1 MTISA
6 SGSHKL
12 ESRCNLQT
20 APLTLLGPA
29 CVCSVSCC
37 TVDLITFVLR
47 PEQLCG
53 VTLNMAVTSVLHT
66 QAGLQCVL
74 CWGGAS
80 FSLMLTAAWGDEK
93 HQTAST
99 QHFGLHYTD
108 CCGGWTLMWL
118 LSECSLLG
126 QNQELAG
133 FSVAATLCMQEQC
146 SVLEQCI
153 SRGTSLSSG

>member
-1 MTISA
+1 MTNRDSVFKRNPKLMTISA
-6 SGSHKL
+6 SGSYKL

-29 CVCSVSCC
+29 CVCSLSLC
-37 TVDLITFVLR
+37 TVDLITFVSR

-53 VTLNMAVTSVLHT
+53 VTLNTGRATACPVL
-66 QAGLQCVL
+66 G
-74 CWGGAS
+74 GGAS

-133 FSVAATLCMQEQC
+133 FSAAATLCMHEQC
-146 SVLEQCI
+146 W
-153 SRGTSLSSG
+153 SSASPEEPR